1 MGTQRRTLK
10 KEIPDALWN
19 QTAEGPRTTR
29 WATGVSFA
37 DGARGRWGG
46 TRQGMAQ
53 LDGDDPA
60 GRQDRRALA
69 RRLPPEEGSRPQA
82 LHRAQVL
89 QARRARRDRGG
100 DGAQARGVRLVLAS
114 GGRARQPGPRRRQR
128 RRLPQARGVRGRSLR
143 RARGDARGERRQDP
157 AAPRAA
163 DPGRTGARGR
173 RQLGRSRGDVHQAH
187 QAPPLQGVPRRAA
200 PIARSQGEGRG
211 SQLGFRRR
219 RSPRARRGARDVA
232 RRERRRRRRR
242 RGRGRR
248 RGARGGG
255 AVHLQPAASG
265 DAWGWRI

>member
-1 MGTQRRTLK
+1 
-10 KEIPDALWN
+10 
-19 QTAEGPRTTR
+19 
-29 WATGVSFA
+29 
-37 DGARGRWGG
+37 
-46 TRQGMAQ
+46 MAQ

-128 RRLPQARGVRGRSLR
+128 RRLSQARGVRGRSLR

-187 QAPPLQGVPRRAA
+187 QAPPLQGVPRSAVA
-200 PIARSQGEGRG
+200 IARSQGEGRG

-232 RRERRRRRRR
+232 RRERRRRR
-242 RGRGRR
+242 GRGAGAA
-248 RGARGGG
+248 GARGGG

-265 DAWGWRI
+265 TRVGLEEPPARDRSVPPSGASGTCAGGTRPSPSPRRTPRLAAR